1 MKFQN
6 RSKQSSRHYHFFWLF
21 FFVHKKE
28 LHIFIARNSISANKK
43 IGNSELFGCSFLYY
57 KKNDPEAV
65 TELRKLHNPKKNFGS
80 FFFINFYAKDMY
92 IPDYIQ

>member
-1 MKFQN
+1 MQFSVLQ
-6 RSKQSSRHYHFFWLF
+6 
-21 FFVHKKE
+21 
-28 LHIFIARNSISANKK
+28 
-43 IGNSELFGCSFLYY
+43 